1 MLILDIYATHRVFF
15 LCCCFLRP
23 LIGDLQEYQSW
34 FACFVIVVLVVVDDD
49 NTDDNSVCVCM
60 CVSEKTHMLH
70 VCDALDKHSD
80 SSKHVVFYTRLKH
93 VNWSESSTIK

>member
-1 MLILDIYATHRVFF
+1 MQHIGCSFYAVVFF
-15 LCCCFLRP
+15 VHSLVISKSTKAGSHALSLSFL
-23 LIGDLQEYQSW
+23 LLLMMIILMII
-34 FACFVIVVLVVVDDD
+34 ACVY
-49 NTDDNSVCVCM
+49 M